1 MAGQNSQD
9 LTRQT
14 VDRFKARATEYARGI
29 ADRMGAPAAGV
40 KLDTETQARLW
51 NFSPHPDPAMAFAQL
66 KAGGMPDGQALDQTY
81 PYRRKLFQAPTVKE
95 QIAKAES
102 IRAMAEGQ
110 NAER

>member
-1 MAGQNSQD
+1 
-9 LTRQT
+9 
-14 VDRFKARATEYARGI
+14 
-29 ADRMGAPAAGV
+29 
-40 KLDTETQARLW
+40 
-51 NFSPHPDPAMAFAQL
+51 
-66 KAGGMPDGQALDQTY
+66 MPDGQALDAVH